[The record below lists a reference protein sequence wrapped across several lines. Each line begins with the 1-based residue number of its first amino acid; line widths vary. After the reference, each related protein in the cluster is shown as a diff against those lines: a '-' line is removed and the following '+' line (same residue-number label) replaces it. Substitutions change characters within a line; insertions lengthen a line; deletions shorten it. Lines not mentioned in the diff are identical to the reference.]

1 MTIKLLAFGI
11 ARDILGGSEREVELE
26 GVNSIA
32 QLKNFLCDNY
42 AEFSQLK
49 SFSMAVN
56 EEYRDD
62 DFIISHGDEVVVIP
76 PVSGG

>member
-11 ARDILGGSEREVELE
+11 ARDILGGSERMVELE
-26 GVNSIA
+26 DVHNIA
-32 QLKNFLCDNY
+32 QLKDYLCDQY
-42 AEFSQLK
+42 AEFSQLR

-62 DFIISHGDEVVVIP
+62 DFAISHGDEVVVIP